1 MWHCDIFLS
10 VPSGGALENNCPPA
24 TVQLYSVQNISLLT
38 CFVLVLCSLKQ
49 HWGPRSL
56 ASQHLIDSGPH
67 VSHLSPYRTEIWES
81 THITNIQ
88 LWIISTSTFF
98 EYFPKILVIIFLS
111 RNFHLIQNISW
122 NNWDYRTQKHYWR
135 KLNWLL
141 MKLLSRY
148 LFQHLTHNKVWF
160 GECLQF
166 RSHFVCWGTRKQRQ
180 EVTWEI
186 E

>member
-1 MWHCDIFLS
+1 MWH
-10 VPSGGALENNCPPA
+10 
-24 TVQLYSVQNISLLT
+24 ISLRAVRWRTREQLSPCHCAVVLSPKYFSPHMFCT
-38 CFVLVLCSLKQ
+38 CPLLVKTTLRTEKSGQPTSDWL
-49 HWGPRSL
+49 WAARLSSL
-56 ASQHLIDSGPH
+56 APLPLFH
-67 VSHLSPYRTEIWES
+67 RTEIWES

-122 NNWDYRTQKHYWR
+122 NNWDYRTQKHFWR

-148 LFQHLTHNKVWF
+148 LF
-160 GECLQF
+160 
-166 RSHFVCWGTRKQRQ
+166 
-180 EVTWEI
+180 
-186 E
+186 